1 MRAPAKLADRKRVR
15 RLVLADRLDPA
26 RLGFALCVGVLLA
39 IVIAKAVLADSLDP
53 DFFWHVRVA
62 EQLLTR
68 GIGPVPDPFSFMSAP
83 GDWTPFSWLGE
94 IVMKLTFDRL
104 GLPGVVGGHALC
116 AGAFFS
122 LVAMTSLEATRA
134 ANGEPRRFAA
144 LLATIV
150 CALFSIPFLSFR
162 PVTFAL
168 VILAAMTWL
177 IWRDRRA
184 GGRML
189 WLCVPL
195 TLVLTNLHLYVI
207 LWLAGLAAMTAGAV
221 VAAWANDPVSPLHA
235 ARARRVALLTALC
248 AVAACGTPM
257 LPGCIRNAIW
267 FQRGDPMVA
276 HALVTEIVPFHAGL
290 LGKVLALAVATT
302 IVLAI
307 ARRRDLGWENLFW
320 LAAGVAILFQMGR
333 FATVYA
339 LIACP
344 MLAATWPRMSDATL
358 GRSKVR
364 LAMAAMLLIA
374 LARVGIGFPRAHTTM
389 DAWLARNGDDDGL
402 RYPTAAANYVESHVA
417 PTRGRILNELTWGGY
432 LIWRLGDHYK
442 VFMDGR
448 TLIYAPEFWERLY
461 VDGPDARRAMLR
473 EQRADVAIVPTTGG
487 VLREPLLELGW
498 RPVHADSRAIV
509 LMPPAQDRVATV
521 EP

>member
-1 MRAPAKLADRKRVR
+1 MR
-15 RLVLADRLDPA
+15 RLVLADRSDPA
-26 RLGFALCVGVLLA
+26 RLGFVLCLGVLLA
-39 IVIAKAVLADSLDP
+39 IVVAKAVIADSLDP

-62 EQLLTR
+62 EQLLER
-68 GIGPVPDPFSFMSAP
+68 GIGPVPDPYSFMSAP

-94 IVMKLTFDRL
+94 LVMKWTFDAL

-116 AGAFFS
+116 AAAFFAI
-122 LVAMTSLEATRA
+122 VAATSLEATRT

-150 CALFSIPFLSFR
+150 CGLFSIPFLSFR

-168 VILAAMTWL
+168 VILAAMTYL
-177 IWRDRRA
+177 IWRDRRT
-184 GGRML
+184 GGRMI

-207 LWLAGLAAMTAGAV
+207 LWLAGLAALTAGAT
-221 VAAWANDPVSPLHA
+221 VAAWANDPPSPLHK
-235 ARARRVALLTALC
+235 ARVKRLALLTALC

-267 FQRGDPMVA
+267 FQQGDPMVA
-276 HALVTEIVPFHAGL
+276 HALVTEIVPFHAGT
-290 LGKVLALAVATT
+290 LGKLMLLIVATN
-302 IVLAI
+302 ILLAI
-307 ARRRDLGWENLFW
+307 VRRCDLGWENLFW

-344 MLAATWPRMSDATL
+344 ILAASWPRMSDMPL
-358 GRSKVR
+358 GKPAVR
-364 LAMAAMLLIA
+364 FAMALMLLVA
-374 LARVGIGFPRAHTTM
+374 TFRVGAAFPRSDTTM
-389 DAWLARNGDDDGL
+389 DAWLARNGEDDGL
-402 RYPTAAANYVESHVA
+402 RYPTDAARYVEANVVPSQ
-417 PTRGRILNELTWGGY
+417 RKMLNELTWGGY
-432 LIWRLGDHYK
+432 LIWRLGDRFQ

-448 TLIYAPEFWERLY
+448 TLIYSPEFWNRLY
-461 VDGPDARRAMLR
+461 VDGPEARRAMLR
-473 EQRADVAIVPTTGG
+473 EQSADVAIVPATGG

-498 RPVHADSRAIV
+498 TPVHSDSRAIV
-509 LMPPAQDRVATV
+509 LMPPSGDRVANV